1 MFRPYLKRSIA
12 DHQAFFSVQGHRN
25 IPKSLKICDAD
36 LKTCESIKIDQ
47 DGPWMVE
54 QGILE
59 ILSFAMKLI
68 VDCENVIIML
78 DDLKFE
84 ISMDPTHC
92 KDGNLAFLEW
102 KIINEIWPLLIRGP
116 RMDQWARLDM
126 VPNKEFDI
134 DFKFENTGDI
144 SAKIKMNGKFTLSK
158 LADISSLI
166 PELIEVSM

>member
-1 MFRPYLKRSIA
+1 MIFP
-12 DHQAFFSVQGHRN
+12 VQGHSS
-25 IPKSLKICDAD
+25 IPKSLKTCDTEF
-36 LKTCESIKIDQ
+36 KTCESIKIDQ
-47 DGPWMVE
+47 DGPWNVE

-68 VDCENVIIML
+68 VDCENVILML
-78 DDLKFE
+78 DDIKFE

-116 RMDQWARLDM
+116 EKWAKLNM

-134 DFKFENTGDI
+134 DFKFENAGDI

-158 LADISSLI
+158 LAKLSSLI
-166 PELIEVSM
+166 PELIEVSSQYLHKN

>member
-1 MFRPYLKRSIA
+1 
-12 DHQAFFSVQGHRN
+12 
-25 IPKSLKICDAD
+25 
-36 LKTCESIKIDQ
+36 
-47 DGPWMVE
+47 MVE

-68 VDCENVIIML
+68 IDCENVILML
-78 DDLKFE
+78 DDIKFE

-92 KDGNLAFLEW
+92 KDGNLASLEW

-116 RMDQWARLDM
+116 EKWAKQNM

-144 SAKIKMNGKFTLSK
+144 SAKIEMNGKFTLSK
-158 LADISSLI
+158 LAELSSLL
-166 PELIEVSM
+166 PELIEVSTYLLNSNDDNFCIKPKGPSINDVSSEGEGKGPPSKPIYYIRGPI